1 MDAQTLLRTDKL
13 KPQLREAGRWLR
25 ELRAKR
31 GLTQREL
38 ARLVGAEYYTIIS
51 QLEAGRGRVPPDRY
65 LAWAEAVG
73 VEPRQFAHKLMWY
86 YGLTPAGRADDVREA
101 ALPRRSSPGAGCAPE
116 TD

>member
-13 KPQLREAGRWLR
+13 KPKLREAGRWLR
-25 ELRAKR
+25 ELRAGR

-38 ARLVGAEYYTIIS
+38 ARRVGAEYYTIIS

-65 LAWAEAVG
+65 LAWAQALG
-73 VEPRQFAHKLMWY
+73 VEPRQFALKLMRY
-86 YGLTPAGRADDVREA
+86 YGLTPAGPAADAGETAR
-101 ALPRRSSPGAGCAPE
+101 PRRSSPGADCVPE